1 VLTVTRFSLP
11 KGVTDYVNS
20 LWQLQDEPF
29 AGDAINAYNDGPI
42 NGSQMG
48 RFYEVESSSPAA
60 ALTPGERILH
70 RNAVVHFTGDIKS
83 LNEISMKLLN
93 VPVDAITL

>member
-1 VLTVTRFSLP
+1 M
-11 KGVTDYVNS
+11 
-20 LWQLQDEPF
+20 QEEPF

-60 ALTPGERILH
+60 ALKSGEAIIH
-70 RNAVVHFTGDIKS
+70 RNAVIHFTGDKES
-83 LNEISMKLLN
+83 LNKISMKLLN
-93 VPVDAITL
+93 VPVDAISL